1 MRYSIRNYAVNM
13 KRGRA
18 ARQKSISE
26 QQVALSCASKI
37 VTNSTSDSSSEEEN
51 SSTSN
56 EDFDDDHTDAARPIL
71 QDERFK
77 DELLELYKDHRSMYS
92 HWSRQLSNGFNII
105 LHGVGSK
112 RKLLEDY
119 RKHSLIGEAQFV
131 INGPSCSTQQLL
143 MTFNEILQQKKGGF
157 KSQMEHCRSVCHSLT
172 KGNGPARLIIIVHNI
187 EGLQNDTGQQFLALL
202 AKCPNVHMLASV
214 DHVNCALLWD
224 HNLLSQFNWLWY
236 DCTTFASYYDDV
248 STEVMLKSQEDPSH
262 TLESVTNVI
271 STLTI
276 NAQKIFELIARQQL
290 DQSKPNI
297 VVQQC
302 YRLCRERFLVSSEQA
317 LSAQLSE
324 FKDHRLIALVRTKD
338 GSQEL
343 HITLN
348 NGLLKQFL
356 DLHHS

>member
-1 MRYSIRNYAVNM
+1 M

-18 ARQKSISE
+18 ARQKLISE
-26 QQVALSCASKI
+26 QQVASKI
-37 VTNSTSDSSSEEEN
+37 ATDSISDSSSEEDN
-51 SSTSN
+51 SSSSD
-56 EDFDDDHTDAARPIL
+56 EDFDDYRTKAARPIL

-77 DELLELYKDHRSMYS
+77 DELQDLYEDHQSMYS
-92 HWSRQLSNGFNII
+92 HWNRQLCNGFNII

-112 RKLLEDY
+112 RQLLEDY
-119 RKHSLIGEAQFV
+119 RKHSLIGEASLV
-131 INGPSCSTQQLL
+131 INGLSCSTQQLL
-143 MTFNEILQQKKGGF
+143 LTFNEILQQKKGGF
-157 KSQMEHCRSVCHSLT
+157 KSQMEHCQSVCQSLT
-172 KGNGPARLIIIVHNI
+172 KGDGPVRLFIIVHNI
-187 EGLQNDTGQQFLALL
+187 EGLRSDTGQQFLALL

-214 DHVNCALLWD
+214 DHVNCALMWD

-236 DCTTFASYYDDV
+236 DCTTFASYHDDV
-248 STEVMLKSQEDPSH
+248 STEAALKSQEDPSH

-271 STLTI
+271 NTLTI

-290 DQSKPNI
+290 DQSKSNMA
-297 VVQQC
+297 VQQC

-324 FKDHRLIALVRTKD
+324 FKDHRLVTMSRTKD

-348 NGLLKQFL
+348 NDLLKQFL
-356 DLHHS
+356 EQNHS